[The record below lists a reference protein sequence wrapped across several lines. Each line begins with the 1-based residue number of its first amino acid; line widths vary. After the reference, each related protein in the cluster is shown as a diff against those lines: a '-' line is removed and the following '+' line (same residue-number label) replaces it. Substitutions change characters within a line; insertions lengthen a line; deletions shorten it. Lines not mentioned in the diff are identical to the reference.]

1 MPFTALVVE
10 DSATMRQLLTY
21 ALGKIPD
28 MTAIEVPNGLEAL
41 KYLSEQD
48 PPDIILSDINM
59 PVMDGLKLVQRV
71 RAEDKLRDVPIVMVT
86 TEASDEDRDRA
97 FVLGANA
104 YISKPIVAARLVR
117 EIKSLLNISE

>member
-21 ALGKIPD
+21 ALSKIPEV
-28 MTAIEVPNGLEAL
+28 TTIEVPNGLEAL
-41 KYLSEQD
+41 KYLAEKD

-59 PVMDGLKLVQRV
+59 PVMDGLKLVQRI
-71 RAEDKLRDVPIVMVT
+71 RAEEKLVAVPIVMVT
-86 TEASDEDRDRA
+86 TEASEEDRDRA

-104 YISKPIVAARLVR
+104 YISKPIVAARLVK
-117 EIKSLLNISE
+117 EIKSLLNIDD